1 MYINQRCAIHHRTK
15 RNPEFILQVRQNKV
29 IESFWVTSHILF
41 ILGNVLIE
49 KITGYSSEWVE
60 KYEYCLKNEIG
71 LNWNK
76 EVRDSFYNVTS
87 QVPWL
92 EVKCKIETL
101 WFPRPF
107 IEGLLVN
114 EMEKSDVGKLDCLE
128 ISFWHIYGRKK
139 I

>member
-1 MYINQRCAIHHRTK
+1 MYINQRRAIHHRTK

-49 KITGYSSEWVE
+49 KITGYSSEWVA

-101 WFPRPF
+101 WFARPF

-128 ISFWHIYGRKK
+128 ISFWNIYGRKK